1 MVNSLS
7 ADAEDVRDAGSVPG
21 LGSSPGGGH
30 GGPLQCSGLGNLMD
44 GGAWRAI
51 VHRVAK
57 NQTRLR
63 QLARMH
69 EII

>member
-44 GGAWRAI
+44 GGAWQAI
-51 VHRVAK
+51 VQGFTK
-57 NQTRLR
+57 SQTL
-63 QLARMH
+63 LK
-69 EII
+69 